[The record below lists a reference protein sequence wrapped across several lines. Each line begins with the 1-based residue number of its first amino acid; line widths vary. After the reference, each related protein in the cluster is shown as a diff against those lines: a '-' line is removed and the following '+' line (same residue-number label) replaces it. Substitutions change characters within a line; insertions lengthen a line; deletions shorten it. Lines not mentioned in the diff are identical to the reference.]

1 MYVSIMNLSEA
12 QQWIFEQIQ
21 ARYPASEARNMADW
35 LMEAITEWKK
45 LDRIV
50 HANQALTVAQEEQL
64 HAYVDEL
71 LAGRPIQYVLGEA
84 WFYGYRFFV
93 NEHVLIP
100 RPETEELV
108 DWIYSDLEQDNRL
121 QMAGSLLD
129 VGTGS
134 GCIPISLQKLLP
146 TWQVMSIDLSRE
158 AMQMA
163 QKNAAFLDAPVAFRQ
178 LDFLDPAQRDQLAPV
193 DILVS
198 NPPYI
203 PRSES
208 ASMAAHVVAYEP
220 ALALFV
226 PDEDALVFYRA
237 LADWGKDGVRT
248 GGAIYMEIHE
258 SLAKAT
264 IELFRAV
271 GYTDMQLKQD
281 MQGKDRMLRVAA
293 TTKGI

>member
-1 MYVSIMNLSEA
+1 MNLSEA
-12 QQWIFEQIQ
+12 QQKIFEQIQ
-21 ARYPASEARNMADW
+21 TRYPQGEARNMADW
-35 LMEAITEWKK
+35 VMEAITEWKK
-45 LDRIV
+45 LDRLV
-50 HANQALTVAQEEQL
+50 HADAALSAAQEEQMQVYL
-64 HAYVDEL
+64 DEL

-108 DWIYSDLEQDNRL
+108 DWIYSDLESNHRL

-146 TWQVMSIDLSRE
+146 SWQVQSLDLSRE
-158 AMQMA
+158 AMQIA
-163 QKNAAFLDAPVAFRQ
+163 QKNAAFLDAPVQFQ
-178 LDFLDPAQRDQLAPV
+178 QMDFLDPVQRNQLAPV

-220 ALALFV
+220 AMALFV

-237 LADWGKDGVRT
+237 LADWGKDHVRA
-248 GGAIYMEIHE
+248 GGAIYVEIHE
-258 SLAKAT
+258 SLGKAT
-264 IELFRAV
+264 SEVFQEAGFASI
-271 GYTDMQLKQD
+271 QLKQD
-281 MQGKDRMLRVAA
+281 MQGKDRMLRASSP
-293 TTKGI
+293 TTS